1 MQEASL
7 HMLLD
12 SESKGSGEREGKK
25 KNDYDPIERDK
36 VRDNL
41 LYERYLL

>member
-1 MQEASL
+1 MQETSL
-7 HMLLD
+7 HTLLD
-12 SESKGSGEREGKK
+12 SESKWSGERARNK

>member
-1 MQEASL
+1 MQETSL

-12 SESKGSGEREGKK
+12 SESKWSGERER
-25 KNDYDPIERDK
+25 KNNNYDPIERDK